1 MWPGVGEVVVSVDFL
16 YTGFPFSHQGPA
28 SALLIFAASLVSV
41 AALPGCEKEKPPAP
55 SAPAE
60 TEDAASPLASV
71 LGDAPPLPPSGSW
84 KGEIESFTTE
94 EKCVQDL
101 RVASPLLGD
110 ALLALGY
117 ETLAQDACG
126 LLAASKEHEP
136 KRCAKILATSLR
148 SKCVTLVAATT
159 ADPDACPYLESR
171 ERSRGRDATCLA
183 LASGREALCAGESSP
198 ADERAC
204 RAVYAEDPTRCAPL
218 LPEPRARCVREV
230 ERWRGL
236 LPRRPTGPAN
246 EITRG
251 KLVVRGGE
259 DGGADLI
266 VDLRDAA
273 RGVVVSRNADSA
285 VVVFGDRRYAAPTTY
300 VPPPTGAPRV
310 GFETNLSGKLQRL
323 ELEIPG
329 RGVVVFPGAP
339 FDGTVSVAALKS
351 GDVGSDMK
359 PSDLRGHP
367 VQIAL
372 VGNFGAARVE
382 LHVDTFVRDVV
393 RAGSGPALP

>member
-1 MWPGVGEVVVSVDFL
+1 MDFL

-28 SALLIFAASLVSV
+28 RGALTIAAGLLLAG
-41 AALPGCEKEKPPAP
+41 AAAGCEKDKPPAP
-55 SAPAE
+55 AAPVE
-60 TEDAASPLASV
+60 VEDAASPLASI

-84 KGEIESFTTE
+84 KAEVEGFATE

-126 LLAASKEHEP
+126 ILAATKEHDP

-148 SKCVTLVAATT
+148 AKCVTLVAATT
-159 ADPDACPYLESR
+159 AEPDACPYLESR
-171 ERSRGRDATCLA
+171 DRSRGRDATCLA
-183 LASGREALCAGESSP
+183 LASGREALCAGEGSP

-204 RAVYAEDPTRCAPL
+204 RAVYAEDPARCAPL

-236 LPRRPTGPAN
+236 LPRRPLGPA
-246 EITRG
+246 EEPTKGPLSIH
-251 KLVVRGGE
+251 GGE
-259 DGGADLI
+259 DGGADLKI
-266 VDLRDAA
+266 ELRDAA
-273 RGVVVSRNADSA
+273 RGVVLSRNAESTA
-285 VVVFGDRRYAAPTTY
+285 LIFGDSRYAAPTTY
-300 VPPPTGAPRV
+300 VPPPTGALRI
-310 GFETNLSGKLQRL
+310 GFETNLAGKLQHL
-323 ELEIPG
+323 EVELPG
-329 RGVVVFPGAP
+329 RGVLVFPGTP
-339 FDGTVSVAALKS
+339 FDGTVSVTALKPS
-351 GDVGSDMK
+351 DVGSDMK
-359 PSDLRGHP
+359 PADLRGHP

-372 VGNFGAARVE
+372 VGSLGVYRVE
-382 LHVDTFVRDVV
+382 LHVETYVRDVV